1 MKKCEV
7 YYFSDMQKCMTCGS
21 CWDANDPYPPQ
32 CNLEKPIKISVFDK
46 LIAFIF
52 GIRAMRRVMGGA
64 S

>member
-32 CNLEKPIKISVFDK
+32 CDLEKPIKVSLFDK
-46 LIAFIF
+46 LIAIIF
-52 GIRAMRRVMGGA
+52 GRKA
-64 S
+64 